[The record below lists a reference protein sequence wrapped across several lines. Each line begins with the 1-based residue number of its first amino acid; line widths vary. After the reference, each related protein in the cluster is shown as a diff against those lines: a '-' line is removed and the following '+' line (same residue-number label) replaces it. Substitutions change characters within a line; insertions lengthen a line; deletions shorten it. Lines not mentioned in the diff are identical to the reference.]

1 MHDPALAALRRL
13 PRYHQHVRPTVITPP
28 GRLALPPLRELWDAR
43 EVALR
48 FAQRD
53 VVLRYRQTFIGV
65 AWVLLQP
72 LAAAGIF
79 AIVFG
84 AVAQLP
90 TGGVPYFLFS
100 YMSMLAWTLFAS
112 TLSRSASSMVANQA
126 LVSKVFFPRML
137 VPLSTAGATLLDFS
151 VGFGFGVV
159 LLLAFAVNPGW
170 PVLLVPLWVL
180 ILTATALGAGLAA
193 SAWMVKYRDVQY
205 VLPWVLQVALF
216 ATPVAYA
223 TDAIPP
229 ALQPL
234 FLANPLAWMLDGFRW
249 STLGTTPPPVW
260 QLVGSVVVAV
270 LVLFVGAAIFQRY
283 ERVFAD
289 LI

>member
-1 MHDPALAALRRL
+1 MRQCYGRPTGTIDG
-13 PRYHQHVRPTVITPP
+13 VRPTVITPP
-28 GRLALPPLRELWDAR
+28 RRLALPPWRELWEAR

-48 FAQRD
+48 FGQRD

-65 AWVLLQP
+65 AWVLIQP
-72 LAAAGIF
+72 LASAGIF
-79 AIVFG
+79 SIVFG

-100 YMSMLAWTLFAS
+100 FMSMLAWTLFAG
-112 TLSRSASSMVANQA
+112 TLSRASSSLVANQA

-137 VPLSTAGATLLDFS
+137 VPLSTMASTLLDFA
-151 VGFGFGVV
+151 VGFGLGIV
-159 LLLAFAVNPGW
+159 LLFVYRVNPGW
-170 PVLLVPLWVL
+170 AVLLVPLWVVL
-180 ILTATALGAGLAA
+180 FVATALGVGLAA

-205 VLPWVLQVALF
+205 VLPWVLQVGLF

-223 TDAIPP
+223 LDAVPE
-229 ALQPL
+229 ALRPL
-234 FLANPLAWMLDGFRW
+234 FLANPLTWMIDGFRW
-249 STLGTTPPPVW
+249 SVLGTAMPPAW
-260 QLVGSVVVAV
+260 QLVGAVTVAVVVFFLGTMV
-270 LVLFVGAAIFQRY
+270 FQRH